1 MIEQFVISGVEANAA
16 GKKHHVA
23 IVEFTE
29 ILMAGSAKRR
39 TKVQGPMKR
48 RLGPQSLVIAL
59 HPDRFKDTPFESV
72 LNQVTQKLNAR
83 RDELAGRI

>member
-23 IVEFTE
+23 IMEFTE

-48 RLGPQSLVIAL
+48 RRGPPSPSTQL
-59 HPDRFKDTPFESV
+59 HRLRAPFTHRLRAPFTEKPLSR
-72 LNQVTQKLNAR
+72 L
-83 RDELAGRI
+83 

>member
-1 MIEQFVISGVEANAA
+1 MHKPLASASLKGPVWGQ
-16 GKKHHVA
+16 
-23 IVEFTE
+23 
-29 ILMAGSAKRR
+29 AGSAKRK

>member
-23 IVEFTE
+23 IMEFTE

-39 TKVQGPMKR
+39 TKVQGPVQVH
-48 RLGPQSLVIAL
+48 LGPPSPSAQL
-59 HPDRFKDTPFESV
+59 HRLRAPFTGKPLSG
-72 LNQVTQKLNAR
+72 L
-83 RDELAGRI
+83 

>member
-1 MIEQFVISGVEANAA
+1 MDAVLIEQFVISGVEANAA

-23 IVEFTE
+23 IMEFTE

-48 RLGPQSLVIAL
+48 RLGPPSPSAQL
-59 HPDRFKDTPFESV
+59 HRLRAPFTHRLRAPFTEKPLSR
-72 LNQVTQKLNAR
+72 L
-83 RDELAGRI
+83 